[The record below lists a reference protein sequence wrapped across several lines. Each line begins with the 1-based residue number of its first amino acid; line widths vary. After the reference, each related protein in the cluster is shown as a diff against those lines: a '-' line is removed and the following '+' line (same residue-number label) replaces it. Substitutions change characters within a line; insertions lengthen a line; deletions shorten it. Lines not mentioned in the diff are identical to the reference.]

1 MLAKTITMP
10 SYTAPGRPS
19 RDDWTASNFHSCC
32 DFKWDTVT
40 VVKCDD
46 NIFGGYTEESFAL
59 KAVCKS

>member
-1 MLAKTITMP
+1 MP

-46 NIFGGYTEESFAL
+46 NIFAGYTEESFAL
-59 KAVCKS
+59 KEVCKS